1 MRLYV
6 RRRRAPRNGDAT
18 APGSLA
24 SKMRSADSRLGSR
37 EVQMKAIILGMT
49 VLALAAIATAAG
61 AAEPISE
68 QEAQT
73 LPPAVVV
80 DRTFDLLGEVTT
92 LSPNTQHLGPR
103 LGYTLVT
110 RPRPAGRFC
119 RADWMRPEFD
129 PPLALGADM
138 ERKGRVVGFSAGQV
152 FAIADGRDCAALTP
166 FDGFFSAPGDID
178 ATWGYLLLERTIA
191 EAGKGRLPVDCDPAF
206 LPAGVKTCGEFLA
219 GMKAGEV
226 RGIDPCRER
235 LEPRP
240 AATCYVYSMRDVSL
254 QIAAAAPGGGPVVH
268 VAIQPLPVS

>member
-1 MRLYV
+1 
-6 RRRRAPRNGDAT
+6 
-18 APGSLA
+18 
-24 SKMRSADSRLGSR
+24 
-37 EVQMKAIILGMT
+37 MKAIVFGA
-49 VLALAAIATAAG
+49 ALLMAAISATGAA

-68 QEAQT
+68 RDAQT
-73 LPPAVVV
+73 LPPAVVI
-80 DRTFDLLGEVTT
+80 DRTLDLLGEVTT

-110 RPRPAGRFC
+110 KPRPAGRFC

-129 PPLALGADM
+129 PPLALGEDID
-138 ERKGRVVGFSAGQV
+138 RKGRVVGFSAGQV
-152 FAIADGRDCAALTP
+152 FALADSRDCTTLAA
-166 FDGFFSAPGDID
+166 FDGFFSAPSEVD

-206 LPAGVKTCGEFLA
+206 LPAGVKACREFLA
-219 GMKAGEV
+219 SMKAGEV

-240 AATCYVYSMRDVSL
+240 AAACYVYSMRDVSL

-268 VAIQPLPVS
+268 VSIQPLPVY

>member
-1 MRLYV
+1 
-6 RRRRAPRNGDAT
+6 
-18 APGSLA
+18 
-24 SKMRSADSRLGSR
+24 
-37 EVQMKAIILGMT
+37 MKAIILGATM
-49 VLALAAIATAAG
+49 LALAVPVTGAG

-68 QEAQT
+68 REAET
-73 LPPAVVV
+73 LPRPVVI

-110 RPRPAGRFC
+110 KPRPAGRFC

-129 PPLALGADM
+129 PPLALGEDID
-138 ERKGRVVGFSAGQV
+138 RKGRVVGFSAGQV
-152 FAIADGRDCAALTP
+152 FAPADGRDCAALTP
-166 FDGFFSAPGDID
+166 FDGFFSAPGEVD
-178 ATWGYLLLERTIA
+178 ATWGYLLLERTLV
-191 EAGKGRLPVDCDPAF
+191 EAGKGKLAVDCDPAF
-206 LPAGVKTCGEFLA
+206 LPAGVKTCREFLV

-254 QIAAAAPGGGPVVH
+254 QIAAAAPGGGPIVH
-268 VAIQPLPVS
+268 VAIEPLPVA